1 MGFIDMKFRE
11 LIESQKIGVKILR
24 QQFNNL
30 DEATKELVIFLENSL
45 KRYEERKLK
54 EDKIDEMD

>member
-45 KRYEERKLK
+45 KRYEERK
-54 EDKIDEMD
+54 